1 MEVLVLLHV
10 QVDEGV
16 RVALHG
22 LAVQRA
28 QAILQAFNG
37 ALEVPVV
44 QLADHGGSLD
54 GNVVHPRVLQQ
65 VEGVI
70 QASLCLG
77 LAEHGLAQQVQVQL
91 EALVAVVV
99 QHAIQRLGFRIQHQV
114 ADGGAQVGARDRHDD
129 VRQQWRCDGTGGN
142 QDGIDQAHEPR
153 HWLGALKRVG
163 DLGKLLGRNV
173 VVLGAGHAVDEGEG
187 ELHAV
192 GIVHHVCQ
200 LLRGS
205 GSLFDLQPLLG
216 AVNGLG
222 DHRFDIG
229 AIG

>member
-1 MEVLVLLHV
+1 MFGSSGAAMEP
-10 QVDEGV
+10 
-16 RVALHG
+16 
-22 LAVQRA
+22 AVTRM
-28 QAILQAFNG
+28 
-37 ALEVPVV
+37 E
-44 QLADHGGSLD
+44 ST
-54 GNVVHPRVLQQ
+54 
-65 VEGVI
+65 
-70 QASLCLG
+70 
-77 LAEHGLAQQVQVQL
+77 
-91 EALVAVVV
+91 
-99 QHAIQRLGFRIQHQV
+99 RL
-114 ADGGAQVGARDRHDD
+114 
-129 VRQQWRCDGTGGN
+129 
-142 QDGIDQAHEPR
+142 EPR

-205 GSLFDLQPLLG
+205 GSLFDLQPLFG
-216 AVNGLG
+216 TVDGLG